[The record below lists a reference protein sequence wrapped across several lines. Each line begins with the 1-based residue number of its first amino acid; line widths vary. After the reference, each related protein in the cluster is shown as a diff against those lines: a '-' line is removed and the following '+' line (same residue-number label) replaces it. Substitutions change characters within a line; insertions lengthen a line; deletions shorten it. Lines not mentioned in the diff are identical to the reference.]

1 MTEKGK
7 RGTPNAERPTL
18 NDGGSQSRPAY
29 DLEERLLE
37 YSVRI
42 IRVADSLHPTR
53 AGNHVAAQLLRSGT
67 SPLPNHGEAE
77 SAESAADFIHKLRV
91 CLKELRE
98 SRRWLRLIHQVPL
111 IERPALIEPLIAE
124 TEELIRIFVASVYTV
139 QRNKM
144 QSAVVREDEALS
156 ERSAFGVG
164 RSEFQVF
171 LPSRE

>member
-1 MTEKGK
+1 MRAGGE
-7 RGTPNAERPTL
+7 RRTPNAERRTL
-18 NDGGSQSRPAY
+18 NESEAETRPTY

-77 SAESAADFIHKLRV
+77 SAESPADFIHKLRV

-98 SRRWLRLIHQVPL
+98 SRRWLRLIHCVPL
-111 IERPALIEPLIAE
+111 IERPVLIEPLIAE
-124 TEELIRIFVASVYTV
+124 TEELIRIFAASVRTCNGTKPRYC
-139 QRNKM
+139 RP
-144 QSAVVREDEALS
+144 R
-156 ERSAFGVG
+156 R
-164 RSEFQVF
+164 
-171 LPSRE
+171 